1 MNSERLLSISNDALF
16 IAFILLLISI
26 VPLGLATKA
35 KNRKSA
41 RVGII
46 FAYIAFF
53 LQMTYFICRW
63 LAVGHAPVSN
73 MYEFMTFFGI
83 MLVGAFLII
92 NLLYKQITI
101 GLFAIPISL
110 LILGYGSIFTSD
122 VSPLVPSLQSNW
134 LAIHVITV
142 AASSAILSIAFVT
155 GIMYL
160 LRIVDVNK
168 NTRSTKSL
176 EAVLYC
182 LVIVIGFIVSSSF
195 FNILL
200 EPETV
205 KINNFKGDT
214 EVVTYTMPM
223 IVVNEL
229 KGSESVGMIRLPNS
243 IDANKL
249 NTVIWSFLV
258 GTLLYLIIRLVTRR
272 TLIQLLKPF
281 TVKINPTLL
290 DEISYRA
297 VLIGFPLFSLGGLF
311 FAMIWA
317 QMAWGRYWGWDPK
330 EVWALITWL
339 FYVALLHLRL
349 SKGWEGERTAW
360 LAIIGFGMIVF
371 NQVFVNLVIA
381 GLHSY
386 A

>member
-35 KNRKSA
+35 KSRKSA

-46 FAYIAFF
+46 FAYIAFV

-92 NLLYKQITI
+92 NFLYKQITI

-110 LILGYGSIFTSD
+110 LILGYASIFTSD

-195 FNILL
+195 FNLLL

-205 KINNFKGDT
+205 KINDFKGDT

>member
-35 KNRKSA
+35 KSRKSA

-46 FAYIAFF
+46 FAYIAFV

-92 NLLYKQITI
+92 NFLYKQITI

-110 LILGYGSIFTSD
+110 LILGYASIFTSD

-195 FNILL
+195 FNLLL

-205 KINNFKGDT
+205 KINDFKGDT

-281 TVKINPTLL
+281 TVKINPALL

>member
-35 KNRKSA
+35 KSRKSA

-46 FAYIAFF
+46 FAYIAFV

-92 NLLYKQITI
+92 NFLYKQITI

-110 LILGYGSIFTSD
+110 LILGYASIFTSD

-195 FNILL
+195 FNLLL

-205 KINNFKGDT
+205 KINDFKGDT
-214 EVVTYTMPM
+214 EVVTYTMPK

>member
-35 KNRKSA
+35 KSRKSA

-46 FAYIAFF
+46 FAYIAFV

-92 NLLYKQITI
+92 NFLYKQITI

-195 FNILL
+195 FNLLL